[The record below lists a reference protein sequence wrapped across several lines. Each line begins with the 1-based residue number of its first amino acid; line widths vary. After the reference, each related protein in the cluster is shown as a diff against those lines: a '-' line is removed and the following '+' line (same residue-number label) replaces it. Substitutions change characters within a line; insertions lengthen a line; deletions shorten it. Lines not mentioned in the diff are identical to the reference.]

1 MSLASKTNNQ
11 NLINFLVSKAISI
24 LSLLY
29 FVSIPLGWTKTKF
42 ETDDVVI
49 LFIILLFNS
58 ELLEKLVKLVI
69 SKDGIT
75 LDLNQ
80 IKETQDSQQ
89 LSIQANQSNI
99 EAVTSIIQRIT
110 ALEQQIAQNK
120 DEKELIVNSLLSE
133 YELKHLEQLSG
144 NQPFPYT
151 KQRSFE
157 QELRHLRA
165 FGFIE
170 NLPGKTISG
179 MAPTGELRDYVK
191 ITQKG
196 IDFLSK
202 KQDNAV

>member
-80 IKETQDSQQ
+80 IKETQDVV
-89 LSIQANQSNI
+89 LD
-99 EAVTSIIQRIT
+99 EAFLVHIGQY
-110 ALEQQIAQNK
+110 L
-120 DEKELIVNSLLSE
+120 
-133 YELKHLEQLSG
+133 
-144 NQPFPYT
+144 
-151 KQRSFE
+151 
-157 QELRHLRA
+157 
-165 FGFIE
+165 
-170 NLPGKTISG
+170 GKTDS
-179 MAPTGELRDYVK
+179 LSYK
-191 ITQKG
+191 ITHNT
-196 IDFLSK
+196 LSHRK
-202 KQDNAV
+202 VDIALCMWERFRWLQYS

>member
-1 MSLASKTNNQ
+1 MSLNAKANNQ
-11 NLINFLVSKAISI
+11 NTINFIVSKVISL

-29 FVSIPLGWTKTKF
+29 FIAIPLGWTKSQFST
-42 ETDDVVI
+42 EDVVV
-49 LFIILLFNS
+49 LLIILLFNS

-89 LSIQANQSNI
+89 VSIQANQSNI
-99 EAVTSIIQRIT
+99 EAISNIIQRIT
-110 ALEQQIAQNK
+110 TLEEQIAQNK
-120 DEKELIVNSLLSE
+120 NEKELIVNSLLSD
-133 YELKHLEQLSG
+133 YELKHLEQLSS

-151 KQRSFE
+151 KQRAFE

-179 MAPTGELRDYVK
+179 MPATGELREYVK

-196 IDFLSK
+196 LDFLSK
-202 KQDNAV
+202 KQDV

>member
-1 MSLASKTNNQ
+1 MSNSQ
-11 NLINFLVSKAISI
+11 NLINFIVSKAISI

-29 FVSIPLGWTKTKF
+29 FVSIPFGWTKTKF
-42 ETDDVVI
+42 ETNDLVL
-49 LFIILLFNS
+49 LFIVLLFNS

-69 SKDGIT
+69 TKDGIT

-89 LSIQANQSNI
+89 LNIQANKSNI
-99 EAVTSIIQRIT
+99 EAITSIIQRIT
-110 ALEQQIAQNK
+110 SLEQQIAQNK
-120 DEKELIVNSLLSE
+120 NEKDLIVNSLLSE
-133 YELKHLEQLSG
+133 YELKHLEQLST

-151 KQRSFE
+151 KQRAFE

-179 MAPTGELRDYVK
+179 MASTGDLRDYVR

-202 KQDNAV
+202 KQEFEV

>member
-42 ETDDVVI
+42 ETDDIVI

-89 LSIQANQSNI
+89 LSIQANRSNI
-99 EAVTSIIQRIT
+99 EAITSIIQRIT
-110 ALEQQIAQNK
+110 TLEEQIAQSK

-133 YELKHLEQLSG
+133 YELKHLEQLSS

-151 KQRSFE
+151 KQRAFE

-202 KQDNAV
+202 KQYDAV

>member
-1 MSLASKTNNQ
+1 MSLASKSNNQ

-29 FVSIPLGWTKTKF
+29 LIAIPLGWTKSKF
-42 ETDDVVI
+42 DTDDVII

-89 LSIQANQSNI
+89 LSIEANQSNI
-99 EAVTSIIQRIT
+99 EAITNIIQRIT
-110 ALEQQIAQNK
+110 VLEQQIAQNK

-133 YELKHLEQLSG
+133 YELKHLEQLSN

-151 KQRSFE
+151 KQRAFE
-157 QELRHLRA
+157 QELRQLRA

-179 MAPTGELRDYVK
+179 MALTGNLRDYVK

-196 IDFLSK
+196 IELLSK
-202 KQDNAV
+202 KQENLV

>member
-1 MSLASKTNNQ
+1 MSNSQ
-11 NLINFLVSKAISI
+11 NLINFIVSKAISI

-29 FVSIPLGWTKTKF
+29 FVSIPFGWTKTKF
-42 ETDDVVI
+42 ETNDLVL
-49 LFIILLFNS
+49 LFIVLLFNS

-69 SKDGIT
+69 TKDGIT

-89 LSIQANQSNI
+89 LNIQANKSNI
-99 EAVTSIIQRIT
+99 EAITSIIQRISEM
-110 ALEQQIAQNK
+110 EQQIAQNK
-120 DEKELIVNSLLSE
+120 NEKDLIVNSLLSE
-133 YELKHLEQLSG
+133 YELKHLEQLST

-151 KQRSFE
+151 KQRAFE

-179 MAPTGELRDYVK
+179 MAPTGDLRDYVR

-202 KQDNAV
+202 KATIDV